1 MQNEANT
8 LFVFMKDD
16 GFSLQYS
23 NGQCAGYRLDG
34 TLQIFSGKDNNL
46 FPRKVVILD
55 RRKANGTPEITDDK
69 S

>member
-1 MQNEANT
+1 MQNQANT

-23 NGQCAGYRLDG
+23 DGQCAGYRPDG
-34 TLQIFSGKDNNL
+34 TIQIFSGKDSNL
-46 FPRKVVILD
+46 FPRKVVIQD
-55 RRKANGTPEITDDK
+55 RRKANGTPEIMDDK